1 MSGDIETKPS
11 ILFWIIAGL
20 FILWGLMGCAIYLM
34 EVMPTD
40 EQYAELFGE
49 ELASVR
55 HLVPT
60 WGMAGF
66 AIAVWSGL
74 LAAIL
79 FIFRKRISVPVF
91 IVSLVAAVIGF
102 IPSFTISAIRDAGGS
117 FFWLMPLIVVS
128 LGIFEIIFSR
138 KQQAKGI
145 LR

>member
-60 WGMAGF
+60 WGNGRLRDSCLEWAFSCNPFYLSKANKRSSFYRFIG
-66 AIAVWSGL
+66 SGSYWLHTELHYIRHKRCRWVVL
-74 LAAIL
+74 LVDAAYC
-79 FIFRKRISVPVF
+79 R
-91 IVSLVAAVIGF
+91 
-102 IPSFTISAIRDAGGS
+102 
-117 FFWLMPLIVVS
+117 
-128 LGIFEIIFSR
+128 
-138 KQQAKGI
+138 
-145 LR
+145 